1 MGMANWCHWIL
12 YQVVWENFYMI
23 LGKPDI
29 CVIPHWLLMFM
40 MYSLFPFTRGHPVDI
55 GWFYFTMISRLMSTE
70 GLFTAWLAAP
80 LVIVWNLLGRDDPL
94 PNKQQSERIP
104 GLRSCAV
111 HSSAIPWWRH
121 QTEAFSSLMAL
132 CAGNSPATGEF
143 PAQRTSNADFDVGPH
158 TLLNKQSNER
168 WFDTTWRSYG
178 VIAMTVD
185 MSHGLGKIT
194 HLQSASVVLADRL
207 LLMEKLW
214 LSAYHRSPHMC
225 ASLYRVL
232 FETIKSDFTW

>member
-1 MGMANWCHWIL
+1 M
-12 YQVVWENFYMI
+12 V
-23 LGKPDI
+23 LGKPDLI
-29 CVIPHWLLMFM
+29 CAIPHWSLMYM

-55 GWFYFTMISRLMSTE
+55 GWFYFTMIPRLMSTE

-80 LVIVWNLLGRDDPL
+80 LVIVWNWLGRDDPL

-121 QTEAFSSLMAL
+121 QTEAFSSLLAL

-143 PAQRTSNADFDVGPH
+143 PAQRASNADFDVGPH
-158 TLLNKQSNER
+158 KLLNKQSNER
-168 WFDTTWRSYG
+168 WFETTWRSYD

-185 MSHGLGKIT
+185 RSHGLGKIT
-194 HLQSASVVLADRL
+194 HLQSASVMFSWPASVDGRNYDCQHIIDLRICVHLCIGFYLKQSKVIL
-207 LLMEKLW
+207 LGS
-214 LSAYHRSPHMC
+214 LSCQSA
-225 ASLYRVL
+225 L
-232 FETIKSDFTW
+232 